1 LSVQLHWDFST
12 HIADDLRN
20 AAAKIRERTV
30 SRLIDNEPE
39 FQVWRDT
46 LNMGNSATGS
56 KASVG

>member
-1 LSVQLHWDFST
+1 LGFQVP

-30 SRLIDNEPE
+30 IRLIDNEPE